1 MNNDL
6 LIAWLK
12 DAYAMEQALVPV
24 LENHAKDAKD
34 DPAARSRIEL
44 HAEQTR
50 RHGELMKGCLEHL
63 GSSPSTAKSAVG
75 SLFGTVHSVS
85 TGIFADETVKNGLA
99 DYATEH
105 FEIACYRALSEAAR
119 AANQEHVAQ
128 VCGEILRDEQEMAD
142 WLNGQLPRIVRDASA
157 KIATRR

>member
-1 MNNDL
+1 MTNDL
-6 LIAWLK
+6 LIAWLN

-34 DPAARSRIEL
+34 DPAARAQIEL

-50 RHGELMKGCLEHL
+50 RHGELVKSCLENL
-63 GSSPSTAKSAVG
+63 GASPSTVKSAVG
-75 SLFGTVHSVS
+75 SIFGTIHSVS
-85 TGIFADETVKNGLA
+85 TGMFADETVKNGLI

-105 FEIACYRALSEAAR
+105 FEIACYRALSEAALTLS
-119 AANQEHVAQ
+119 HPHIVQ

-142 WLNGQLPRIVRDASA
+142 WLSAKLPKIVRDALA
-157 KIATRR
+157 KSRVER

>member
-6 LIAWLK
+6 LIAWLN

-24 LENHAKDAKD
+24 LENHAKDVKD
-34 DPAARSRIEL
+34 DATARARIEL

-50 RHGELMKGCLEHL
+50 RHAELVKGCIEQV
-63 GSSPSTAKSAVG
+63 GGSPSVLKSAVG
-75 SLFGTVHSVS
+75 TLFGTIHSVS
-85 TGIFADETVKNGLA
+85 TGMFADETVKNALA

-105 FEIACYRALSEAAR
+105 FEIACYRALSEAAQ
-119 AANQEHVAQ
+119 AANQQDVAQ

-142 WLNGQLPRIVRDASA
+142 WLNGQLPKIVREASA
-157 KIATRR
+157 KIAARR

>member
-119 AANQEHVAQ
+119 TVNQQHVVD
-128 VCGEILRDEQEMAD
+128 VCGEIIRDEQEMAD
-142 WLNGQLPRIVRDASA
+142 WLSSQLPVIVRNTMSKAQV
-157 KIATRR
+157 KR

>member
-1 MNNDL
+1 MNKDL
-6 LIAWLK
+6 LIAWLN
-12 DAYAMEQALVPV
+12 DAYAMEQALIPV

-34 DPAARSRIEL
+34 DATARAKIEL

-50 RHGELMKGCLEHL
+50 RHAELVKGCVEQL
-63 GSSPSTAKSAVG
+63 GSSVSTTKSVVG
-75 SLFGTVHSVS
+75 SMFGAVHSVS
-85 TGIFADETVKNGLA
+85 TGMFADEAVKNGLV

-119 AANQEHVAQ
+119 SVNQDHVVQ

-142 WLNGQLPRIVRDASA
+142 WLSGQLPKIVREAMSKA
-157 KIATRR
+157 QVKR